1 MIKRTI
7 QRTLVLSAALLLGI
21 VVGCTPPPIPD
32 TPTPVELRSIS
43 VGEYEGE
50 IAKHR
55 GKVVLVDVRFL
66 GCSPCLKKFPEFVEL
81 HRELGPEGLVC
92 ISLDVNPQELKR
104 KGDVLDFL
112 KSKGA
117 DTVNL
122 IFDDHSSQL
131 RNWFDKYDCHST
143 PATIAYNRRG
153 DRIRV
158 PEPADKGMMTKFLK
172 ELMAEK

>member
-1 MIKRTI
+1 MS
-7 QRTLVLSAALLLGI
+7 QRAILRVFVLSAALALGI
-21 VVGCTPPPIPD
+21 AVGCTPPPIPV

-50 IAKHR
+50 IAKHK
-55 GKVVLVDVRFL
+55 GKVVLVDVWFL

-104 KGDVLDFL
+104 KEKVLDFL
-112 KSKGA
+112 RSKGA
-117 DTVNL
+117 DTINL
-122 IFDDHSSQL
+122 IFNDHQSKL
-131 RNWFDKYDCHST
+131 TDWFDKYDCHRT

-153 DRIRV
+153 ERIRV
-158 PEPADKGMMTKFLK
+158 PEPADKGIMTKFLK
-172 ELMAEK
+172 KLLDEK